1 MIGNECPIH
10 VGDGLLGNT
19 VTFALFS
26 MASTSS
32 TGYFARSSK
41 RGSSAA
47 TRLFI
52 SWIPGCGRII

>member
-10 VGDGLLGNT
+10 VGDGLLGKHCHVCAFFNGFDEQHR
-19 VTFALFS
+19 VL
-26 MASTSS
+26 
-32 TGYFARSSK
+32 RSFIK